1 MQHKPMHIKDNGY
14 WEKSEQFYEL
24 KELSKLARVIPKPY
38 SPENEPVFK
47 SLDVTQKDIDIGD
60 KYEEDLEYLLA
71 QGYEFL

>member
-1 MQHKPMHIKDNGY
+1 MHIKDNGY
-14 WEKSEQFYEL
+14 WEKVDQFYEL
-24 KELSKLARVIPKPY
+24 KELSKLAKVIPKPY